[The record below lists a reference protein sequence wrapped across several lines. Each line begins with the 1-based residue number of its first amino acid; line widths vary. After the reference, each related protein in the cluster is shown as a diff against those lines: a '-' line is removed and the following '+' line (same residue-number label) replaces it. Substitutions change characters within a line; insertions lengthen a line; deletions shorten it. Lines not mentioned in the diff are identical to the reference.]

1 MREGASQ
8 TGFPSSRSW
17 RPVAVRQMDAFAR
30 RWSVAVPMRRRGGDR
45 WCAPPSSGL
54 RGSGQADGGGG
65 TETQCSVATRRG
77 RERLRGEA
85 RQRRRRGHARA
96 REQRSAAAKRIA
108 LPRPKRSARFSF
120 CLLGLSSWAKI
131 GASPEPTGRVCHLE
145 KVYIRSLILSPN
157 YNIVPQLKNQIYMI
171 PQLTKPDHS
180 ES

>member
-1 MREGASQ
+1 MRVRRQCE
-8 TGFPSSRSW
+8 RE
-17 RPVAVRQMDAFAR
+17 PV
-30 RWSVAVPMRRRGGDR
+30 RRGSRAPGAGDR
-45 WCAPPSSGL
+45 WRCGGWTPSLGGGL
-54 RGSGQADGGGG
+54 WLCRCGAAVRGSGQADGGGG

-145 KVYIRSLILSPN
+145 KVYKRSLILSPN

-171 PQLTKPDHS
+171 PQLIKPDHS
-180 ES
+180 EL